1 MLKELLKE
9 FNEECN
15 KVEKENAFVLNQ
27 LEMIEEIELQLRK
40 RIKSSP
46 DWTKIVV
53 EPIASLISEKLDAKS
68 FTINRVGDMRQSVK
82 VSFIGEKSNSDSKRI
97 YELVLVPEKLED
109 DVIHYKTGK
118 TVGKYN
124 DVNTIG
130 AIGGL
135 NDEIMPLPSTD
146 NMDEILYIVKSM

>member
-15 KVEKENAFVLNQ
+15 KVEEENNFVLDQ
-27 LEMIEEIELQLRK
+27 LRMIEEIKLQLRES
-40 RIKSSP
+40 IKSSP
-46 DWTKIVV
+46 DWTKEVI
-53 EPIASLISEKLDAKS
+53 EPIASLISKKLDAQS
-68 FTINRVGDMRQSVK
+68 FTINRVGDMRESVK
-82 VSFIGEKSNSDSKRI
+82 VSFIGEKSNLDSKRV

-109 DVIHYKTGK
+109 NIIHYKTGK
-118 TVGKYN
+118 TVERY

-146 NMDEILYIVKSM
+146 NMDDILYIVKSM